1 MEILPTVVYMQ
12 GPFSC
17 LNNARF
23 GIAWGT
29 MGAAQFCMDT
39 ARQYALDR
47 QQFNTPLASFQLIQK
62 KLADMLT
69 DVSISTNNT
78 YYVVLNVCDE
88 FGKLKLICQTSYLQM
103 YTKF

>member
-1 MEILPTVVYMQ
+1 MRYCNAPIKWVYSNIVIVLIVYTQ

-17 LNNARF
+17 LNNARY

-29 MGAAQFCMDT
+29 LGAAQFCMET

-47 QQFNTPLASFQLIQK
+47 QQFNTPLASFQLVQK

-69 DVSISTNNT
+69 DVSI
-78 YYVVLNVCDE
+78 C
-88 FGKLKLICQTSYLQM
+88 IQ
-103 YTKF
+103 